1 MIDKLISDFSNNQ
14 LSNFLRN
21 NNSSFVDY
29 LEDFSELISDNEKFT
44 NLYKLGEI
52 EYNNTDKLI
61 VFTCMFIGEL
71 TSRSARK
78 TQFELA
84 KKVLKEDFNDG
95 AVFVFYNQAGR
106 FRFSFIRRNYGDRIQ
121 KEENP

>member
-1 MIDKLISDFSNNQ
+1 MEAHKWFIFSLNFRYIIFIINFTFCSNIIFDLIVTIMIDKLISDFSNNQ

-61 VFTCMFIGEL
+61 V
-71 TSRSARK
+71 
-78 TQFELA
+78 
-84 KKVLKEDFNDG
+84 
-95 AVFVFYNQAGR
+95 
-106 FRFSFIRRNYGDRIQ
+106 
-121 KEENP
+121 

>member
-95 AVFVFYNQAGR
+95 AIFVFY
-106 FRFSFIRRNYGDRIQ
+106 DQ
-121 KEENP
+121 KQSV